1 MENINEIRKK
11 INNIDKDMAILFQK
25 RMELVNLVIEHK
37 RNNNLHIYDPKREE
51 ELIDINLKYINDE
64 NIKQY
69 YLDFIKEII
78 NISKKYQE
86 DILNKKK

>member
-1 MENINEIRKK
+1 MKNINEIRKE

-25 RMELVNLVIEHK
+25 RMELVNLVIEYK
-37 RNNNLHIYDPKREE
+37 KINNLPIYDPKREE
-51 ELIDINLKYINDE
+51 ELIDKNLKCIDNE

-69 YLDFIKEII
+69 YLDFIKEIM
-78 NISKKYQE
+78 NISKKYQD

>member
-25 RMELVNLVIEHK
+25 RMELVNLVIEYK